1 MLDEYQRIYKLNK
14 SYTNVQLLID
24 NITYLLRRTN
34 LLKYLMYTVKI
45 IMIIIKQCLIPINTT
60 SHTFLNYRLS
70 YFFPYNICQMR
81 KLAKIQIEEE
91 LRKFNLNT

>member
-1 MLDEYQRIYKLNK
+1 MLDKYQRIYKLNK

-45 IMIIIKQCLIPINTT
+45 IMIIIKQCLIPINTI
-60 SHTFLNYRLS
+60 SHIFLNYRLS
-70 YFFPYNICQMR
+70 YFFHYNICQMR